1 LRELEKITDET
12 AVACVSVVTDKKL
25 SGDAVAEVCGSVWKN
40 VILIPE
46 NCIFRDENGEEAV
59 MIARNGYIVKR
70 NVNVGKLEN
79 KNGIEVEKGL
89 LPDEKIVINH
99 KDVKTGDKYEKNY

>member
-1 LRELEKITDET
+1 
-12 AVACVSVVTDKKL
+12 
-25 SGDAVAEVCGSVWKN
+25 
-40 VILIPE
+40 
-46 NCIFRDENGEEAV
+46 

-89 LPDEKIVINH
+89 LPDEKIVINN
-99 KDVKTGDKYEKNY
+99 KDVKTGEKYEKNY